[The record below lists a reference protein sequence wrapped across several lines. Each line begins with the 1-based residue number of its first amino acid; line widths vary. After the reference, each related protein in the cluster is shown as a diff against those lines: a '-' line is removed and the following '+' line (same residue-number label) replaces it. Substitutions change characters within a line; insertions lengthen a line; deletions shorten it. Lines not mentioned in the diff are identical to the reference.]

1 MPPLLYRCPRTG
13 MHAQAWFEID
23 DDQYESAGLSVE
35 TVVCTA
41 CGQLHLVDPKTGR
54 VIGIS
59 Q

>member
-23 DDQYESAGLSVE
+23 NDQDDAGLSVE
-35 TVVCTA
+35 TVVCIA

>member
-1 MPPLLYRCPRTG
+1 
-13 MHAQAWFEID
+13 
-23 DDQYESAGLSVE
+23 
-35 TVVCTA
+35 VVCTA